1 MSVPRQLRL
10 YGWTL
15 ANMRRQQLLGVVKRA
30 GRNHLLPRLP
40 VDIDERYEASPPP
53 AESLDTGPLEA
64 ILSSFGASLCE
75 ERISEYRRRARE
87 AAAGRVD
94 LLNVAVDVSGDPI
107 DWDPPALDELPRLW
121 RLKLH
126 GFEPVYWLVMATS
139 PADPDAREWA
149 ATFEMWVADWLD
161 RYPVG
166 ETAYLRRAWTPYAVS
181 KRVVNLALLCAW
193 QAAGGQSPGR
203 PIRAALQKNA
213 DFLAENVEHDV
224 GGNHVVENGV
234 ALTMAGSILPQGATY
249 WDAGLST
256 LSDAAKEQFL
266 PDGGHYERSPMY
278 HAQVLWGYLT
288 VLDLCIRTGRPYPE
302 VIADTARRGMAFLAT
317 LTPPDG
323 RIPLL
328 NDAVFGE
335 APSLDTL
342 RSYASQID
350 RTGWDYGAPPCVDQ
364 PQSALPDAGYYWL
377 GRSERDGLLIDG
389 GPVGPAHLPGHSH
402 NDLLSVL
409 LWVDRQRVVA
419 DTGTF
424 SYKPGDRRQFARGVA
439 GHSTVQVGDREPIE
453 LGRRFLMGER
463 SAPET
468 AFQSGSIDAFRGA
481 YTAHCGYSHT
491 RRAYGGEN
499 WWFVWDRVCGT
510 GTDPVRSRLMLH
522 PDVSATGVD
531 SPPIA
536 VTGPD
541 GDPLVWVS
549 PLRTDRTI
557 RTDGEYFPRFG
568 EARPRD
574 VLELQPA
581 EGVEAFGYIL
591 TTAPPGDVTVTTEG
605 TEPVTLTIGS
615 TTVEVPT
622 I

>member
-15 ANMRRQQLLGVVKRA
+15 ANMRPKQLLGVVKRA

-40 VDIDERYEASPPP
+40 VDIDERYEAPPP
-53 AESLDTGPLEA
+53 SADALNTEPLA
-64 ILSSFGASLCE
+64 ATLSSFSTGLTD
-75 ERISEYRRRARE
+75 ERVTEYRRRARD
-87 AAAGRVD
+87 AAAGQIE
-94 LLNVAVDVSGDPI
+94 LLNETVDVSGDPI
-107 DWDPPALDELPRLW
+107 DWNPLALEELPRLW

-126 GFEPVYWLVMATS
+126 GFEPIYWLVTS
-139 PADPDAREWA
+139 TNPADPDAREWA
-149 ATFEMWVADWLD
+149 ATFETWVGDWLD

-166 ETAYLRRAWTPYAVS
+166 DTAYLRRAWTPYAVS
-181 KRVVNLALLCAW
+181 KRVVNLALFCAW
-193 QAAGGQSPGR
+193 QATGGQIPGR

-213 DFLAENVEHDV
+213 DFLIRNVEHDV

-234 ALTMAGSILPQGATY
+234 ALTMAGSVLPQGAKY

-256 LSDAAKEQFL
+256 LVNAAEEQFL

-288 VLDLCIRTGRPYPE
+288 VLDLCLRTGRPCPDT
-302 VIADTARRGMAFLAT
+302 IADTARRGMKFLAT
-317 LTPPDG
+317 LEPPDG

-335 APSLDTL
+335 GPSLDTL
-342 RSYASQID
+342 RSYASRID
-350 RTGWDYGAPPCVDQ
+350 GTGWEYGAPSSSE

-402 NDLLSVL
+402 NDILSVL

-424 SYKPGDRRQFARGVA
+424 SYKPGDRRQYARGVA

-468 AFQSGSIDAFRGA
+468 AFQPGPIDAFRGK

-491 RRAYGGEN
+491 RSAYGGKN
-499 WWFVWDRVCGT
+499 WWFVWDRVSGAET
-510 GTDPVRSRLMLH
+510 EPLRSRLMLH
-522 PDVSATGVD
+522 PDVSVTGID
-531 SPPIA
+531 SAPVA

-541 GDPLVWVS
+541 GEPLLWVS
-549 PLRTDRTI
+549 PLRTDRIT

-568 EARPRD
+568 KARLRD
-574 VLELQPA
+574 VLELHPA
-581 EGVEAFGYIL
+581 ERAEAFGYVL
-591 TTAPPGDVTVTTEG
+591 STTPPGNVEVTTEG
-605 TEPVTLTIGS
+605 AEPVELSIGS
-615 TTVEVPT
+615 TTLEVPT
-622 I
+622 V